1 MTTGMLN
8 LSIRNDLKK
17 GFCNIG
23 AYRPKYRK
31 QTKSLTKRNKPM
43 TTQQAITILRQHNQW
58 RRVGGSVPLS
68 DPKLVGEAIDV
79 AIVVMEIIA
88 SGIDTVESK

>member
-8 LSIRNDLKK
+8 QSVRNDLKK

-31 QTKSLTKRNKPM
+31 QTQSLTKRNKPM
-43 TTQQAITILRQHNQW
+43 TTQQAILIL
-58 RRVGGSVPLS
+58 
-68 DPKLVGEAIDV
+68 E
-79 AIVVMEIIA
+79 IVA
-88 SGIDTVESK
+88 SGIDTIDST